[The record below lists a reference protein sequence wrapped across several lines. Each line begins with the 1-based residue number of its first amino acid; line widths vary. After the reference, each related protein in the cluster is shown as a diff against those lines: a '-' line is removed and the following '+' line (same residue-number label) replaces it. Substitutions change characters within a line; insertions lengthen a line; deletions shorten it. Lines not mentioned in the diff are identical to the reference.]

1 MQMIFDV
8 KGELYDGLVTVEA
21 LKSRG
26 GLDLTFI
33 SLDVMNR
40 GEERVLVKGDLER
53 LNVKDQLRE
62 FLSYKSQHT
71 RP

>member
-1 MQMIFDV
+1 MIFDV

-21 LKSRG
+21 FKSKG
-26 GLDLTFI
+26 ALDLSFI
-33 SLDVMNR
+33 GLDVMNSASD
-40 GEERVLVKGDLER
+40 RVLLKGDEAR

-71 RP
+71 KP